1 MGTSF
6 PINDRTNLLNI
17 APANALT
24 LVLVAAMALSY
35 GVQDWIEGATIT
47 AVIVLNITVGFFQ
60 VGYGV
65 SYLYIRRA

>member
-1 MGTSF
+1 M
-6 PINDRTNLLNI
+6 INHPLHRFTEI
-17 APANALT
+17 VKRIANALT

-60 VGYGV
+60 VRDFV
-65 SYLYIRRA
+65 